1 MVGQSVCVSHCAL
14 LCTLELISDH
24 GAMREWPWILNV
36 LYVCR
41 ISRANWVLGKLLTLF
56 MRQFN
61 FKEVSRLNWHAN
73 CILRKKF
80 DTFNAPI
87 YWRRSAYS
95 QTWSINVYG
104 SHLSSNLITT
114 SKIDSVILH
123 FNCSITC
130 STHLK
135 SYSTSMGRMV
145 SNKKWLIHSYF
156 RSFKWEGLP
165 TCHLWPCLPLSS
177 NRWQS

>member
-41 ISRANWVLGKLLTLF
+41 ISRVNRVLGKLLTVF

-61 FKEVSRLNWHAN
+61 FEEVSRLNWHAN

-95 QTWSINVYG
+95 QTWRPYY
-104 SHLSSNLITT
+104 LTWP
-114 SKIDSVILH
+114 KVIQIIRPWKNWRDLKKLTFNILLLH
-123 FNCSITC
+123 
-130 STHLK
+130 
-135 SYSTSMGRMV
+135 
-145 SNKKWLIHSYF
+145 
-156 RSFKWEGLP
+156 
-165 TCHLWPCLPLSS
+165 
-177 NRWQS
+177 